1 MKKILFP
8 FYNPE
13 RHQHLF
19 SKKWFKF
26 AVIVFPILVILITFK
41 ITTSF
46 ADNLY
51 LYCYDELQREQSQ
64 QTLEA
69 AREINNLDFNDPQS
83 ELKALQIKQENN
95 TWFDNKISE
104 CRSLADQ
111 YSVYV
116 LPFGISVLIISFYLI
131 QFIFFRFVRKD

>member
-8 FYNPE
+8 FYNSKT
-13 RHQHLF
+13 HQHLF

-26 AVIVFPILVILITFK
+26 ALIIFPILVIFITFK
-41 ITTSF
+41 ITMSF

-51 LYCYDELQREQSQ
+51 LYCYDDLQREQSK

-69 AREINNLDFNDPQS
+69 ARKINDLDFDNPSS
-83 ELKALQIKQENN
+83 ELKALQIQRENSM
-95 TWFDNKISE
+95 WFDNKISE

-111 YSVYV
+111 YSVYM
-116 LPFGISVLIISFYLI
+116 LPFGIGMLIISFYLI